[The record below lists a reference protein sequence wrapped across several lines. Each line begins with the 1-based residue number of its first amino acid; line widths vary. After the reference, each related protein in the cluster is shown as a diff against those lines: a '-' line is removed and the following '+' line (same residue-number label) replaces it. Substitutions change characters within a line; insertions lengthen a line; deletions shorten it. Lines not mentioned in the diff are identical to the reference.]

1 MQKKPLYILIG
12 LFILPIL
19 AAKLVLINGW
29 YQGANTNTGEL
40 ITPPF
45 NLPSVP
51 QAWLLLYNPG
61 QTCEQICQQS
71 LWQIQQVH
79 TLLATEGKRIQR
91 YILTDRAL
99 ENQSTISNQLH
110 NANQQKNSALDIP
123 QWELT
128 EKSRE
133 QLSSN
138 TLYLVDPLGN
148 VFMRYQF
155 PGEKDA
161 ALSTAAGLLRDL
173 KRLLKVSKIG

>member
-19 AAKLVLINGW
+19 AAKLVLMNGW

-45 NLPSVP
+45 SLPNVP
-51 QAWLLLYNPG
+51 QAWLLLYNPS
-61 QTCEQICQQS
+61 QTCGQICQQS
-71 LWQIQQVH
+71 LWQVQQVH
-79 TLLATEGKRIQR
+79 ARLAAEGKRIQR
-91 YILTDRAL
+91 YILADRPLA
-99 ENQSTISNQLH
+99 NQSTISNQLT
-110 NANQQKNSALDIP
+110 NSNQKNNSALDIY
-123 QWELT
+123 QLALT
-128 EKSRE
+128 EKYRE
-133 QLSSN
+133 QLSGD

-155 PGEKDA
+155 PAEKDA
-161 ALSTAAGLLRDL
+161 ALSVAAGLLKDL

>member
-19 AAKLVLINGW
+19 AAKLVLMNGW
-29 YQGANTNTGEL
+29 YQGANTNSGEL
-40 ITPPF
+40 ITPPLS
-45 NLPSVP
+45 LPSVP

-61 QTCEQICQQS
+61 QTCGQVCQQS

-79 TLLATEGKRIQR
+79 TLLAAEGKRIQR
-91 YILTDRAL
+91 YILANRTL
-99 ENQSTISNQLH
+99 TNPPIISNQT
-110 NANQQKNSALDIP
+110 NNSALNIP
-123 QWELT
+123 QLALAD
-128 EKSRE
+128 KSRE
-133 QLSSN
+133 QLSGD

-161 ALSTAAGLLRDL
+161 ALSIAAGLLKDL